1 MDNDKTQSFRVADAM
16 PEDVGQGYIRLDN
29 EDMDKLGLI
38 IGDIAEIQGRK
49 TTVAKVVPCYTPFK
63 RQNLAQL
70 EAVIRQNA
78 GVGLDERIVIRK
90 TAHKGA
96 QTLVLSPL
104 DTTIDFSAG
113 QDIKHLERILNG
125 LPVIIGDKVKVTL
138 AGARAQYFT
147 VLGTAPQGAVVVNAA
162 TKITVTKPDA
172 QEDLSYCAS
181 YEDVGGLDK
190 ELQRVREMIEL
201 PLKYPEIF
209 RQLGVEAP
217 KGVLLYG
224 PPGTGKTL
232 MARAVASESRAA
244 FLHVNG
250 PEIVNKFYGESEARL
265 RELFET
271 AQRRAPAIIFIDEI
285 DAIAPKR
292 TEVIGDVEKRIVAQ
306 LLALMDGL
314 KSRGEVIVIGATNV
328 PDMVD
333 PALRRPGRFDREIS
347 TNPPDWQGRLTILK
361 IHTRTMKLDGSV
373 DLDRLARV
381 THGFVG
387 ADLAILCKEAGMNA
401 IRRIL
406 PVLDFGADRLRPD
419 ELDKCNITADDFLQA
434 FREVEPTATREFF
447 GDRPTTQ
454 WHQVGGL
461 DGIKE
466 KLQAVIELPL
476 AFPDLFRRTRQRM
489 PKGVLL
495 TGGPGTGKTL
505 VVRAL
510 AGSSGAH
517 FIAVDASTLH
527 SRWLGEAEKGLRQ
540 IFKRAKQVAPCILF
554 FDEIDALAPV
564 RAGDRQGGGRLVSQ
578 LLLELDNLMDAAG
591 VVVVAATNRPDLL
604 DPALMRSGRFDYRI
618 ELPKPGPAEREE
630 IFRIHTDGVPLGA
643 DIDLSL
649 LAGRTD
655 GLVGADI
662 ETLCKHAAM
671 AAIKRYIA
679 AGRESGEEGPVV
691 RADDFTAA
699 FRETGASSQTELKG
713 GGTW

>member
-1 MDNDKTQSFRVADAM
+1 MDNNTIQSFRVADAM
-16 PEDVGQGYIRLDN
+16 PEDVGQGYVRLDN
-29 EDMDKLGLI
+29 EDMEKLGLI

-63 RQNLAQL
+63 RQNLAQI
-70 EAVIRQNA
+70 EAIIRQNA

-90 TAHKGA
+90 TPHKGA

-113 QDIKHLERILNG
+113 QDIKHLERILGG

-138 AGARAQYFT
+138 AGARTQYFT
-147 VLGTAPQGAVVVNAA
+147 VLGTSPQGPVVVNTA

-181 YEDVGGLDK
+181 YEDVGGLDN
-190 ELQRVREMIEL
+190 ELRRVREMIEL

-232 MARAVASESRAA
+232 MARAVASESRAT

-361 IHTRTMKLDGSV
+361 IHTRAMRLERSV
-373 DLDRLARV
+373 DLERLARA

-406 PVLDFGADRLRPD
+406 PELDFGADRLRPD
-419 ELDKCNITADDFLQA
+419 ELEKCSITADDFLQA

-461 DGIKE
+461 GDIKE

-505 VVRAL
+505 IVRAL

-564 RAGDRQGGGRLVSQ
+564 RSGDRQGGGRLVSQ
-578 LLLELDNLMDAAG
+578 LLMELDNLMDAAG
-591 VVVVAATNRPDLL
+591 VVVVAATNRPDIL
-604 DPALMRSGRFDYRI
+604 DPALMRAGRFDYRI

-630 IFRIHTDGVPLGA
+630 IFRIHTDGIPLGD
-643 DIDLSL
+643 DIDFPC
-649 LAGRTD
+649 LAGRTA

-662 ETLCKHAAM
+662 ESLCKHAAM
-671 AAIKRYIA
+671 SAIKRYIA
-679 AGRESGEEGPVV
+679 AGREPGEGGPVV
-691 RADDFTAA
+691 RADDFAAA
-699 FRETGASSQTELKG
+699 FRETGACSQAE
-713 GGTW
+713 

>member
-1 MDNDKTQSFRVADAM
+1 MDNKQVQSFRVADAM
-16 PEDVGQGYIRLDN
+16 PEDVGQGYARLDN
-29 EDMDKLGLI
+29 DDMEAMGI
-38 IGDIAEIQGRK
+38 VIGDIVEIQGRK
-49 TTVAKVVPCYTPFK
+49 TTVAKVVPCYSPFK
-63 RQNLAQL
+63 GLKSVQI
-70 EAVIRQNA
+70 EAIIRQNA
-78 GVGLDERIVIRK
+78 GVGLDERVTLRKVAHQGANTVIF
-90 TAHKGA
+90 
-96 QTLVLSPL
+96 SPL
-104 DTTIDFSAG
+104 DTTIDFASG
-113 QDIKHLERILNG
+113 QDVQHLERLLAG
-125 LPVIIGDKVKVTL
+125 LPLIIGDKVKVTL

-147 VLGTAPQGAVVVNAA
+147 VIGTAPQGPVVVNAA
-162 TKITVTKPDA
+162 SKITVTRPDT

-201 PLKYPEIF
+201 PLKYPAIF
-209 RQLGVEAP
+209 RQLGVDAP

-232 MARAVASESRAA
+232 MARAVASESRAT

-347 TNPPDWQGRLTILK
+347 TNPPDWPGRLTILK
-361 IHTRTMKLDGSV
+361 IHTRAMRLEESV
-373 DLDRLARV
+373 DLERLARM

-401 IRRIL
+401 IRRLL
-406 PVLDFGADRLRPD
+406 PTLDLTADSIDPE
-419 ELDKCNITADDFLQA
+419 ELATCNITAGDFLQA

-447 GDRPTTQ
+447 ADRPTTQ
-454 WHQVGGL
+454 WQQVGGL
-461 DGIKE
+461 TAIKE
-466 KLQAVIELPL
+466 KLRAVIELPL
-476 AFPDLFRRTRQRM
+476 AYPELFRRARQRM

-495 TGGPGTGKTL
+495 TGAPGTGKTL
-505 VVRAL
+505 MVRAL

-554 FDEIDALAPV
+554 FDEIDAMAPV
-564 RAGDRQGGGRLVSQ
+564 RSGDNQGGGRLVSQ
-578 LLLELDNLMDAAG
+578 LLMELDNLMDAAG
-591 VVVVAATNRPDLL
+591 VIVIGATNRPDML
-604 DPALMRSGRFDYRI
+604 DPALMRAGRFDYRI
-618 ELPKPGPAEREE
+618 ELPRPAAAERLE
-630 IFRIHTDGVPLGA
+630 IFHIHTEGVPLA
-643 DIDLSL
+643 PAVDFSE
-649 LAGRTD
+649 LANRSE
-655 GLVGADI
+655 GLVGSDI
-662 ETLCKHAAM
+662 EAVCKHAAM
-671 AAIKRYIA
+671 TAIKRCV
-679 AGRESGEEGPVV
+679 AGGVAEAGGLVV
-691 RADDFTAA
+691 GAEDFAAA
-699 FRETGASSQTELKG
+699 FREVMTAL
-713 GGTW
+713 

>member
-1 MDNDKTQSFRVADAM
+1 M
-16 PEDVGQGYIRLDN
+16 PEDVGQGYVRLDN
-29 EDMDKLGLI
+29 EEMEKLGLI

-63 RQNLAQL
+63 RQNLAQI

-78 GVGLDERIVIRK
+78 GVGLDERVVIRK

-147 VLGTAPQGAVVVNAA
+147 VLGTAPQGPVVVNTA

-172 QEDLSYCAS
+172 QEDFSYCAS

-201 PLKYPEIF
+201 PLKYPEVF

-232 MARAVASESRAA
+232 MARAVASESRAT

-314 KSRGEVIVIGATNV
+314 KSRGEVIIIGATNV

-361 IHTRTMKLDGSV
+361 IHTRSMRIDRSV
-373 DLDRLARV
+373 DLERLARA

-406 PVLDFGADRLRPD
+406 PELDFGADRLRPD
-419 ELDKCNITADDFLQA
+419 ELERCTITADDFLQA

-461 DGIKE
+461 GDIKE
-466 KLQAVIELPL
+466 KLQAVVELPL
-476 AFPDLFRRTRQRM
+476 AFPDLFHRTRQRM

-505 VVRAL
+505 IVRAL

-517 FIAVDASTLH
+517 FIAVDASTLN

-564 RAGDRQGGGRLVSQ
+564 RTGDRQGGGRLVSQ
-578 LLLELDNLMDAAG
+578 LLMELDNLMDAAG
-591 VVVVAATNRPDLL
+591 VVVVAATNRPDIL
-604 DPALMRSGRFDYRI
+604 DPALMRAGRFDYRI

-630 IFRIHTDGVPLGA
+630 IFRIHTDGIPIGD
-643 DIDLSL
+643 DIDFAF
-649 LAGRTD
+649 LAGSTD

-662 ETLCKHAAM
+662 ESLCKHAAM
-671 AAIKRYIA
+671 SAIKRYIA
-679 AGRESGEEGPVV
+679 AGREAGEGDPVV
-691 RADDFTAA
+691 RADDFAA
-699 FRETGASSQTELKG
+699 ALRETGACSHAE
-713 GGTW
+713 

>member
-1 MDNDKTQSFRVADAM
+1 MNDNRIQSFRVVDAM
-16 PEDVGQGYIRLDN
+16 PEDVGQGYVRLDN

-38 IGDIAEIQGRK
+38 IGDIVEIQGRK
-49 TTVAKVVPCYTPFK
+49 TTVAKAVPCYTPFK

-78 GVGLDERIVIRK
+78 GVGLDERIVLRK
-90 TAHKGA
+90 TAHKSA

-125 LPVIIGDKVKVTL
+125 LPVVIGDKVKVTL
-138 AGARAQYFT
+138 AGARTQYFT
-147 VLGTAPQGAVVVNAA
+147 VLGTAPQGPVVINAA

-190 ELQRVREMIEL
+190 ELRRVREMIEL

-232 MARAVASESRAA
+232 MARAVASESRAT

-347 TNPPDWQGRLTILK
+347 TTPPDWQGRLTILK
-361 IHTRTMKLDGSV
+361 IHTRAMRLDAAV
-373 DLDRLARV
+373 DLERLARA

-406 PVLDFGADRLRPD
+406 PELDLGADRLRPD
-419 ELDKCNITADDFLQA
+419 ELSRSSITADDFLQA

-461 DGIKE
+461 GAIKE
-466 KLQAVIELPL
+466 KLQAVVELPL

-540 IFKRAKQVAPCILF
+540 IFRRAKQVAPCILF

-564 RAGDRQGGGRLVSQ
+564 RTGDRQGGGRLVSQ
-578 LLLELDNLMDAAG
+578 LLMELDNLTDAAG
-591 VVVVAATNRPDLL
+591 VVVVAATNRPDIL
-604 DPALMRSGRFDYRI
+604 DPALMRAGRFDYRI
-618 ELPKPGPAEREE
+618 ELPEPGPAEREE
-630 IFRIHTDGVPLGA
+630 IFRIHTDGIPLGA
-643 DIDLSL
+643 DVDIPL
-649 LAGRTD
+649 LAGRTA

-662 ETLCKHAAM
+662 ESLCKHAAM
-671 AAIKRYIA
+671 SAIKRYIA
-679 AGRESGEEGPVV
+679 AGRETGEGGPVV
-691 RADDFTAA
+691 RADDFAAA
-699 FRETGASSQTELKG
+699 FRETGACSQTGQKG
-713 GGTW
+713 GGA